1 MFEFKLLVKAILCA
15 YALIA
20 LLILPVL
27 LVGWLVA

>member
-20 LLILPVL
+20 LLVLPVL
-27 LVGWLVA
+27 LVGWILS

>member
-20 LLILPVL
+20 LCVLPVL
-27 LVGWLVA
+27 LVGWLIS